1 MARLEVDVP
10 SHTTSQTPSERS
22 RSDKRE
28 VRAPLPPGAVMP
40 QSGASRFS
48 HRGYDYHASREGM
61 PAGSHHVQSNKLEVH
76 HHEMTE
82 VNNTMNLQQVQ
93 NNEVYV
99 NSHDP
104 AITQMVEQVAEARH
118 REAMANTESMMQS
131 MVSEMSGRFHAEE
144 QAASARMQQMML
156 LAESRENQFREEL
169 AQQGEVYKRVLDG
182 NARQSNA
189 TKDQQIQSLRDHY
202 ERQDEHR
209 RMQMSQLE
217 SIIKQQSEQIRAQQ
231 LQTESMNMRMSKLLD
246 TIGPLPVPVVQT
258 ATAII
263 PPSTEV
269 KYSAPLPSFASASA
283 PKPTVP
289 NQDIWEMLDMEAM
302 PRWTIMTPS
311 QRSQVLGPLRIHQQV
326 LRNRMQEGNHQDL
339 ILQMTTKV
347 RMRTMTAGVVRTS
360 VGRSTLRGADA
371 HREVGLGTEMM
382 MMETGTGT
390 ILMIVTTVSSVA

>member
-1 MARLEVDVP
+1 MARPEIDVP

-28 VRAPLPPGAVMP
+28 VRAPLPPGAVLP

-48 HRGYDYHASREGM
+48 MFSRRGYDYHASREGM

-118 REAMANTESMMQS
+118 REALANTESMMQS

-189 TKDQQIQSLRDHY
+189 TKDQQFNPSKNTMNAKMNTV
-202 ERQDEHR
+202 

-258 ATAII
+258 ATAIM

-283 PKPTVP
+283 
-289 NQDIWEMLDMEAM
+289 
-302 PRWTIMTPS
+302 S
-311 QRSQVLGPLRIHQQV
+311 QANGTQSRH
-326 LRNRMQEGNHQDL
+326 MGN
-339 ILQMTTKV
+339 
-347 RMRTMTAGVVRTS
+347 A
-360 VGRSTLRGADA
+360 
-371 HREVGLGTEMM
+371 
-382 MMETGTGT
+382 
-390 ILMIVTTVSSVA
+390 

>member
-1 MARLEVDVP
+1 MSAPSGKPFPEGPRNAGNSQAMAIRDADDRQTEIDIT

-40 QSGASRFS
+40 QSGAPRFS

-118 REAMANTESMMQS
+118 REALANTENMVQSMM
-131 MVSEMSGRFHAEE
+131 SEMSGRFHAEE

-202 ERQDEHR
+202 ERQDE
-209 RMQMSQLE
+209 
-217 SIIKQQSEQIRAQQ
+217 
-231 LQTESMNMRMSKLLD
+231 
-246 TIGPLPVPVVQT
+246 P
-258 ATAII
+258 
-263 PPSTEV
+263 
-269 KYSAPLPSFASASA
+269 
-283 PKPTVP
+283 
-289 NQDIWEMLDMEAM
+289 
-302 PRWTIMTPS
+302 
-311 QRSQVLGPLRIHQQV
+311 
-326 LRNRMQEGNHQDL
+326 
-339 ILQMTTKV
+339 
-347 RMRTMTAGVVRTS
+347 
-360 VGRSTLRGADA
+360 
-371 HREVGLGTEMM
+371 
-382 MMETGTGT
+382 
-390 ILMIVTTVSSVA
+390 